1 MDVLRWIY
9 IHAVFT
15 LGCLA
20 FHRLLAMRDEPLTYG
35 FETRDDAGL
44 VVLTL
49 SGPLT
54 LTNMFELQNELR
66 QISAQSLIV
75 DMSGVPYM
83 DSAGLGLLMNAYV
96 SAQRQGRAFALAG
109 VNARVVSLLEM
120 TRVHLVLQS
129 FASVAA
135 AEAGLAKP
143 S

>member
-1 MDVLRWIY
+1 
-9 IHAVFT
+9 
-15 LGCLA
+15 
-20 FHRLLAMRDEPLTYG
+20 MRDEPLTYG

-129 FASVAA
+129 FASVTA